1 MGGGRGGPGR
11 AQGGLGSASE
21 AVQGGWRAAAGR
33 GLAASPGASPGISG
47 AGAVR
52 LGLVGAEGGARE
64 ALGAPPPFFS
74 PSLALPSV

>member
-1 MGGGRGGPGR
+1 MQGGP
-11 AQGGLGSASE
+11 GSASE

-33 GLAASPGASPGISG
+33 GLAASPGASPGISW

-64 ALGAPPPFFS
+64 ALGAPPPFF
-74 PSLALPSV
+74 LPQSGPPQHVSGTA